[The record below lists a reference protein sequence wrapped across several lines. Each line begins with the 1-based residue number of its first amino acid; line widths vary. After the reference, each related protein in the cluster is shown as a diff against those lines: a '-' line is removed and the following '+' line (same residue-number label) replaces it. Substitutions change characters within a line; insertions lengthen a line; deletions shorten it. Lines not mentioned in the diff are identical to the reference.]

1 MKKKSKNKLGIV
13 TIFAI
18 AMAFI
23 ETTVVVYLREIYYE
37 GGFDFPL
44 KGFIDPDILAIEWI
58 REFSTIIMLVA
69 IGVLAGK
76 KIYEKIAY
84 FILAFSVWD
93 IFYYVFL
100 KVLLNWP
107 DSFLTWDIL
116 FLIPLPW
123 ISPVL
128 APLICCLILIILSM
142 SIIYLND
149 KGYNVKISL
158 KEWTLLIFGM
168 LLVLYTWLYDYSKL
182 IFSGGYGKEF
192 FSLSENTE
200 FYSVISN
207 FVPQSYNW
215 SVFWLGILLASLG
228 VFFFFRRSFKKR

>member
-1 MKKKSKNKLGIV
+1 MKKESKNKLGII

-23 ETTVVVYLREIYYE
+23 ETTVVVYLRELYYG

-44 KGFIDPDILAIEWI
+44 KGFIEPNILAIEWV
-58 REFSTIIMLVA
+58 REFGTIIMLLA

-76 KIYEKIAY
+76 KMYEKLAY
-84 FILAFSVWD
+84 FILAFSIWD

-107 DSFLTWDIL
+107 SSFLTWDIL

-128 APLICCLILIILSM
+128 APLICCVILMALAI
-142 SIIYLND
+142 SIIYFND
-149 KGYNVKISL
+149 KGHNVKISL

-182 IFSGGYGKEF
+182 IFSEGFGKEF
-192 FSLSENTE
+192 FSLVENAE
-200 FYSVISN
+200 LYSVISSY
-207 FVPQSYNW
+207 VPQVYNW
-215 SVFWLGILLASLG
+215 TVFWVGILSASLG
-228 VFFFFRRSFKKR
+228 VFFFFRRNSKKK